1 LIDWI
6 QSAPN
11 EIVLGFSE
19 LTGEQLLVRYR
30 AICDPISI
38 QTGEAD
44 LPVVSAVS
52 SSVRLSNHRKFIPV
66 DSIYLAI
73 QDCTKRTQL
82 LHHLTV
88 DLMDLGRVFV
98 SLVCVNPTN
107 IAHSCIVA
115 FDMELVFEADRK
127 PMKRT
132 HGRAM
137 SVKMFV

>member
-19 LTGEQLLVRYR
+19 LTVGAAHVSHR
-30 AICDPISI
+30 AICDPISV
-38 QTGEAD
+38 QAGETD

-52 SSVRLSNHRKFIPV
+52 SSVRLSNCQKLIPA
-66 DSIYLAI
+66 DNIYLAI

-82 LHHLTV
+82 FHHLTV
-88 DLMDLGRVFV
+88 NLMDLGRVFV
-98 SLVCVNPTN
+98 SLVCIDPTN

-132 HGRAM
+132 YGCAM
-137 SVKMFV
+137 PVKMFV